1 MPTKIKRFID
11 TSRNTDKL
19 EQTCPDFIA
28 DLEAAG
34 GSLIQTAFSNTQ
46 WDERFMQLC
55 VMVTYVEG
63 IGAGGLMAE
72 TVESELVED
81 VAPIPKAFGEL
92 DL

>member
-1 MPTKIKRFID
+1 MPTKIKLFID

-19 EQTCPDFIA
+19 EQTCNNFIA

-34 GSLIQTAFSNTQ
+34 GSVIQTAFSNTQ

-63 IGAGGLMAE
+63 IGAGGLMVE
-72 TVESELVED
+72 TVEHED
-81 VAPIPKAFGEL
+81 AEPIPKAFGEL
-92 DL
+92 DI